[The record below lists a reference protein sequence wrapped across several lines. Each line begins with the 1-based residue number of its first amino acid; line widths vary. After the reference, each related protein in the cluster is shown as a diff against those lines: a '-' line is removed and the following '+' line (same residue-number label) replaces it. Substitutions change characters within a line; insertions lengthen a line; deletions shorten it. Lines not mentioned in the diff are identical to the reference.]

1 MRHNRAMITSLYIK
15 DFALIDELE
24 TRFEPGLN
32 IITGDTGAGKSLIVS
47 ALNILLGERA
57 QTESIRQGANKAI
70 AEIILKTGD
79 DPILTKL
86 LEANEIESGQEI
98 ILRREVRQS
107 GSRAFVNDS
116 PVPLSVL
123 KEIGEQLV
131 DLHGQH
137 DHQLLL
143 KEEHHRIVLDNNAHI
158 ANCLE
163 TYSVVFSESL
173 QLKQKLNNLKKT
185 EQELRQ
191 KQELYR
197 FQVNELRS
205 LELKDGEVEE
215 LEQEMRLLDGAE
227 DLSQKTSLII
237 QLGQD
242 AEVNVLE
249 MLRNIELALADI
261 SRIEPEFN
269 SYRDEL
275 TSARVSIEELIHFT
289 DRYREQIEFNPKR
302 LDFIRK
308 RLSDFRK
315 IEKKY
320 GKAIPE
326 LIVHL
331 EELEQTLNL
340 ADNFEMEI
348 EKLEKQLKV
357 SFSKLKDEA
366 SKLHNARIH
375 EGAKL
380 SEMIEKELMKLGFKH
395 ADFKVHVDWM
405 YDEKGWIEIDGKPV
419 ACQEDGAD
427 FVSFFISTNRGE
439 MPKPLSKTASG
450 GEISRIMLALKSIL
464 ARQQRL
470 PVMIF
475 DEIDTG
481 ISGPV
486 ALQVGKTM
494 RELAS
499 SCQIIAI
506 THLPQIASMGHHH
519 FVVGKT
525 EQNGRTVTRMQLL
538 DGDAHIRE
546 VAKLMSGSGISDAA
560 LQSAKE
566 LVESAN

>member
-1 MRHNRAMITSLYIK
+1 MITSLYIK

-57 QTESIRQGANKAI
+57 QLESIRQGATKAI
-70 AEIILKTGD
+70 AEMILLTAD
-79 DPILTKL
+79 DPLLKQL
-86 LEANEIESGQEI
+86 LEANEIEHGDEL

-107 GSRAFVNDS
+107 GSRAFVNDT
-116 PVPLSVL
+116 PVPLAVL

-143 KEEHHRIVLDNNAHI
+143 KEEHHRVVLDNNVAI
-158 ANCLE
+158 VKCLSDYKTVYE
-163 TYSVVFSESL
+163 EAT
-173 QLKQKLNNLKKT
+173 QIRQKLASLKKK

-197 FQVNELRS
+197 FQVNELRN
-205 LELKDGEVEE
+205 LDLKEGEEEE

-227 DLSQKTSLII
+227 DLSQKTSQII
-237 QLGQD
+237 HLGQES
-242 AEVNVLE
+242 EVNVLE
-249 MLRNIELALADI
+249 LLRTIELALGDV

-269 SYRDEL
+269 SYREEL

-289 DRYREQIEFNPKR
+289 DRYRDGIEFNPNR

-308 RLSDFRK
+308 RLTDFRK
-315 IEKKY
+315 MEKKY
-320 GKAIPE
+320 GKSIHE
-326 LIVHL
+326 LILHL
-331 EELEQTLNL
+331 QELEQTLNL
-340 ADNFEMEI
+340 ADNFEIEI
-348 EKLEKQLKV
+348 EKLEKQQKDALA
-357 SFSKLKDEA
+357 KLTKEA
-366 SKLHNARIH
+366 QKLHHLRVD
-375 EGAKL
+375 EGKKL
-380 SEMIEKELMKLGFKH
+380 SSMIEQELLKLGFRH
-395 ADFKVHVDWM
+395 AEFEVKVQWLF
-405 YDEKGWIEIDGKPV
+405 DESGWIDIEEKKV
-419 ACQEDGAD
+419 NCQAEGAD
-427 FVSFFISTNRGE
+427 HISFYISTNKGE
-439 MPKPLSKTASG
+439 SPKPLSKTASG

-494 RELAS
+494 RELAT

-525 EQNGRTVTRMQLL
+525 EHEGRTVTRMQLL
-538 DGDAHIRE
+538 DSDAHIRE
-546 VAKLMSGSGISDAA
+546 VAKLMSGTGISDAA

-566 LVESAN
+566 LVESAG

>member
-1 MRHNRAMITSLYIK
+1 MIISLYIK

-57 QTESIRQGANKAI
+57 QLESIRQGATKAI
-70 AEIILKTGD
+70 AEMILLTAD
-79 DPILTKL
+79 DPLLQQL
-86 LEANEIESGQEI
+86 LEANEIEHGDEL

-107 GSRAFVNDS
+107 GSRAFVNDT
-116 PVPLSVL
+116 PVPLAVL

-143 KEEHHRIVLDNNAHI
+143 KEEHHRVVLDNNVAI
-158 ANCLE
+158 VKCLSDYKTVYDE
-163 TYSVVFSESL
+163 AT
-173 QLKQKLNNLKKT
+173 QIRQKLASLKKK

-197 FQVNELRS
+197 FQVNELRN
-205 LELKDGEVEE
+205 LDLKEGEEEE

-227 DLSQKTSLII
+227 DLSQKTSQII
-237 QLGQD
+237 HLGQES
-242 AEVNVLE
+242 EVNVLE
-249 MLRNIELALADI
+249 LLRTIELALGDV

-269 SYRDEL
+269 SYREEL

-289 DRYREQIEFNPKR
+289 DRYRDGIEFNPNR

-308 RLSDFRK
+308 RLTDFRK
-315 IEKKY
+315 MEKKY
-320 GKAIPE
+320 GKNIHE
-326 LIVHL
+326 LILHL
-331 EELEQTLNL
+331 QELEQTLNL
-340 ADNFEMEI
+340 ADNFELEI
-348 EKLEKQLKV
+348 EKLEKQLT
-357 SFSKLKDEA
+357 A
-366 SKLHNARIH
+366 SL
-375 EGAKL
+375 GKL
-380 SEMIEKELMKLGFKH
+380 SEEAQKLHHLRVDEGKKLSSMIEQELLKLGFRH
-395 ADFKVHVDWM
+395 AEFEVKVQWLFD
-405 YDEKGWIEIDGKPV
+405 DSGWIDIEGKKV
-419 ACQEDGAD
+419 NCQAEGAD
-427 FVSFFISTNRGE
+427 HISFFISTNKGE
-439 MPKPLSKTASG
+439 SPKPLSKTASG

-494 RELAS
+494 RELAT

-525 EQNGRTVTRMQLL
+525 EHEGRTVTRMQLL
-538 DGDAHIRE
+538 DSDAHIRE
-546 VAKLMSGSGISDAA
+546 VAKLMSGTGISDAA

-566 LVESAN
+566 LVESAG

>member
-1 MRHNRAMITSLYIK
+1 MITSLYIK

-57 QTESIRQGANKAI
+57 QLESIRQGATKAI
-70 AEIILKTGD
+70 AEMMLLTGD
-79 DPILTKL
+79 DPLLKQL
-86 LEANEIESGQEI
+86 LEANEIEYGDEL

-107 GSRAFVNDS
+107 GSRAFVNDT
-116 PVPLSVL
+116 PVPLAVL

-143 KEEHHRIVLDNNAHI
+143 KEEYHRVVLDNNAAI
-158 ANCLE
+158 TKCLSDYKAVYNDAAQIRQE
-163 TYSVVFSESL
+163 L
-173 QLKQKLNNLKKT
+173 ALLKKK
-185 EQELRQ
+185 EQDLRQ

-197 FQVNELRS
+197 FQVNELRN
-205 LELKDGEVEE
+205 LDLKEGEEEE

-227 DLSQKTSLII
+227 DLSQKTSQII
-237 QLGQD
+237 HLGQES
-242 AEVNVLE
+242 EVNVLE
-249 MLRNIELALADI
+249 LLRTIELALGDI
-261 SRIEPEFN
+261 SRIEPDFN
-269 SYRDEL
+269 SYREEL
-275 TSARVSIEELIHFT
+275 TSARVSIEELIRFT
-289 DRYREQIEFNPKR
+289 DRYRDGIEFNPNR

-308 RLSDFRK
+308 RLTDFRK
-315 IEKKY
+315 MEKKY
-320 GKAIPE
+320 GRNIPE
-326 LIVHL
+326 LILHL
-331 EELEQTLNL
+331 QELEQTLNL
-340 ADNFEMEI
+340 ADNFEIEI
-348 EKLEKQLKV
+348 EKLEKQQKDALA
-357 SFSKLKDEA
+357 KLTKEA
-366 SKLHNARIH
+366 QKLHHLRVD
-375 EGAKL
+375 EGKKL
-380 SEMIEKELMKLGFKH
+380 SSMIEQELLKLGFRH
-395 ADFKVHVDWM
+395 AEFEVKVQWLF
-405 YDEKGWIEIDGKPV
+405 DESGWIDIEGEKV
-419 ACQEDGAD
+419 NCQAEGAD
-427 FVSFFISTNRGE
+427 HISFYISTNKGE
-439 MPKPLSKTASG
+439 SPKALSKTASG

-494 RELAS
+494 RELAK

-519 FVVGKT
+519 FAVLKT
-525 EQNGRTVTRMQLL
+525 EHAGRTVTRIELL
-538 DGDAHIRE
+538 DEEAHIRE
-546 VAKLMSGSGISDAA
+546 VAKLMSGTGISEAA

-566 LVESAN
+566 LVESAG